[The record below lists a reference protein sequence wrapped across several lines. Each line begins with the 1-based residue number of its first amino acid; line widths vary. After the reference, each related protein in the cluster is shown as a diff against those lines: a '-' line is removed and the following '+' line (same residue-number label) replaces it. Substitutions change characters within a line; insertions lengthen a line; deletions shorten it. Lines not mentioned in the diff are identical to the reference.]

1 MCLEADNNETEVENE
16 PEVDSQSVDD
26 HESEVDNEEEA
37 ENEPLNCSAPA
48 TYEELEHSL
57 SARIQV
63 MTAAEI
69 PVATKANRSSRRL
82 LRLIAATTRLV
93 TFS

>member
-1 MCLEADNNETEVENE
+1 MVDDE
-16 PEVDSQSVDD
+16 PEVDN
-26 HESEVDNEEEA
+26 ESDNEQ
-37 ENEPLNCSAPA
+37 LNCSVPK

-82 LRLIAATTRLV
+82 LRLVAATTR
-93 TFS
+93 